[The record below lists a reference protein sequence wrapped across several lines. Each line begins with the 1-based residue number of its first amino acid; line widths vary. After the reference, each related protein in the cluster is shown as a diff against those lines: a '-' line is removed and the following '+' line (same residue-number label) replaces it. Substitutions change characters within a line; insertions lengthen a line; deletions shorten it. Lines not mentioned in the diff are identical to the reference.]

1 MLVYGL
7 AAYVE
12 VPGAEGVDDVDGGPL
27 ARQRGELQLEVYLEL
42 GVLGVV
48 DGDVGPGVH
57 GPQHPQLHAEQG
69 HEEEHEENGEDSAE
83 VRALGEL
90 SGHFCVQVHALER
103 APDAVPPRGAYGE
116 AAACR
121 CFAQKYRH
129 RDVLTSLPRVRIAL
143 PRVSIS
149 ARACD
154 TPRARSHKREFRG
167 DEVKSFWQCFWP
179 WILLITAVLTE
190 SAPPA
195 SPEPPAAR
203 TFPTRAQPLPSTTAT
218 PSGPPV
224 PRSSHRR
231 RT

>member
-1 MLVYGL
+1 MLDSEVPGRAHAMLVYGL

-167 DEVKSFWQCFWP
+167 DEVKKLGSFWP
-179 WILLITAVLTE
+179 WIIIDN
-190 SAPPA
+190 
-195 SPEPPAAR
+195 R
-203 TFPTRAQPLPSTTAT
+203 
-218 PSGPPV
+218 GPHGV
-224 PRSSHRR
+224 CSSSF
-231 RT
+231 T